1 MWRGGHELIIQ
12 ALKPEKPLNE
22 NEVTIGEP
30 FKTVQFLSNGDYF
43 GGINHGSSYYRLVA
57 YFLTNGH
64 VDLQQ
69 ENRSLD
75 FSWGI
80 DYDPNYDFT
89 RINYE
94 GTYKIISVENGIVN
108 VNVQLTSF
116 EINCDRQKKT
126 HDGKFDAKLD
136 LPNYYITLQ
145 KGNPLSYA
153 FE

>member
-1 MWRGGHELIIQ
+1 M
-12 ALKPEKPLNE
+12 
-22 NEVTIGEP
+22 
-30 FKTVQFLSNGDYF
+30 
-43 GGINHGSSYYRLVA
+43 
-57 YFLTNGH
+57 
-64 VDLQQ
+64 
-69 ENRSLD
+69 D
-75 FSWGI
+75 F
-80 DYDPNYDFT
+80 DPNCDFT

-116 EINCDRQKKT
+116 EINCDGQKKP

-136 LPNYYITLQ
+136 LPNYCIKLQ